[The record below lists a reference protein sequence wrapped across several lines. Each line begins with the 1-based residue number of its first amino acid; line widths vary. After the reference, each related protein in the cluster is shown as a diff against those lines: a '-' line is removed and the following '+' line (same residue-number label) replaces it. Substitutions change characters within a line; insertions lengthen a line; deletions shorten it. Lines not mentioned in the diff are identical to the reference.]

1 MRFIRFVSLVAVAA
15 FIVAFILFAFSSP
28 ANWSS
33 VQDMSVYLD
42 TASFSMNWMIVIGG
56 LMAVLVVFGWILSN
70 RHQDDR
76 PGYMRRN
83 RPDDYIRPRF
93 GIIGFI
99 LTPIKALRRW

>member
-1 MRFIRFVSLVAVAA
+1 MSSIRSVSLVVAAA
-15 FIVAFILFAFSSP
+15 FIVGFILFAFSSP

-33 VQDMSVYLD
+33 VQDMSANLD

-56 LMAVLVVFGWILSN
+56 LMAVLVVFGWILFS

-76 PGYMRRN
+76 PEYMGRK

-93 GIIGFI
+93 GIIGTI
-99 LTPIKALRRW
+99 LAPIKALRRW